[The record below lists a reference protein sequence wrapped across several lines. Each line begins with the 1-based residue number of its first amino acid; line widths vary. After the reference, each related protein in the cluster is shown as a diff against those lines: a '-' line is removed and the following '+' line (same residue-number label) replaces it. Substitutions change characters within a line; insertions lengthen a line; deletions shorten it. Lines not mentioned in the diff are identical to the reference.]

1 MKVRIICGSYGY
13 RTKYGVK
20 PVMLG
25 ETCEVDGMEA
35 GRLVG
40 LGIAEIVDAPASPSA
55 AAPAQAAAEQ
65 EYNDTPAEENA
76 AEKPAAAHLVPE
88 DLADMTVANL
98 KKMAADMGI
107 DTKAL
112 KTKDALIQAICA
124 EEVYPGEPMD
134 GPDPTVVYDGATYE
148 DIPVVIPGLHDKA
161 RRQLQSDHAQGLYLV
176 SRVMHCTL
184 DDLGGNQP
192 EKGCRIRINEREGG
206 SFFHD
211 YYVASSICEM
221 GMLRVE
227 LEDVDE

>member
-55 AAPAQAAAEQ
+55 AAPAQAA
-65 EYNDTPAEENA
+65 AEENA

-134 GPDPTVVYDGATYE
+134 GPDLGAE
-148 DIPVVIPGLHDKA
+148 APVV
-161 RRQLQSDHAQGLYLV
+161 
-176 SRVMHCTL
+176 
-184 DDLGGNQP
+184 
-192 EKGCRIRINEREGG
+192 
-206 SFFHD
+206 
-211 YYVASSICEM
+211 
-221 GMLRVE
+221 
-227 LEDVDE
+227 

>member
-1 MKVRIICGSYGY
+1 MKVKIICGSYGY

-25 ETCEVDGMEA
+25 DTCEVDGTEA

-40 LGIAEIVDAPASPSA
+40 LGVAEIVDAPAAPSA
-55 AAPAQAAAEQ
+55 AAPAPSAAEQ
-65 EYNDTPAEENA
+65 EYNDTPVEKSV

-134 GPDPTVVYDGATYE
+134 GPDLGAE
-148 DIPVVIPGLHDKA
+148 APVV
-161 RRQLQSDHAQGLYLV
+161 
-176 SRVMHCTL
+176 
-184 DDLGGNQP
+184 
-192 EKGCRIRINEREGG
+192 
-206 SFFHD
+206 
-211 YYVASSICEM
+211 
-221 GMLRVE
+221 
-227 LEDVDE
+227 

>member
-55 AAPAQAAAEQ
+55 AAPAQAAAE
-65 EYNDTPAEENA
+65 ENA
-76 AEKPAAAHLVPE
+76 TEKPAAAHLVPE

-134 GPDPTVVYDGATYE
+134 GPDLGAE
-148 DIPVVIPGLHDKA
+148 APVV
-161 RRQLQSDHAQGLYLV
+161 
-176 SRVMHCTL
+176 
-184 DDLGGNQP
+184 
-192 EKGCRIRINEREGG
+192 
-206 SFFHD
+206 
-211 YYVASSICEM
+211 
-221 GMLRVE
+221 
-227 LEDVDE
+227 

>member
-1 MKVRIICGSYGY
+1 MKVKIICGSYGY

-25 ETCEVDGMEA
+25 DTCEVDGMEA

-40 LGIAEIVDAPASPSA
+40 LGVAEIVDAAPSA
-55 AAPAQAAAEQ
+55 AVPAPSAAEQ
-65 EYNDTPAEENA
+65 EYNDTPAEKGA
-76 AEKPAAAHLVPE
+76 AEKPVAAHLVPE

-134 GPDPTVVYDGATYE
+134 GPDLGAE
-148 DIPVVIPGLHDKA
+148 APVV
-161 RRQLQSDHAQGLYLV
+161 
-176 SRVMHCTL
+176 
-184 DDLGGNQP
+184 
-192 EKGCRIRINEREGG
+192 
-206 SFFHD
+206 
-211 YYVASSICEM
+211 
-221 GMLRVE
+221 
-227 LEDVDE
+227 